1 MFLFRGHMRIVLVI
15 LLAAMISALPL
26 WPFNSQGSY
35 GPAIAMAFLVT
46 VNLIVMVCNASG
58 CLSERDGR

>member
-1 MFLFRGHMRIVLVI
+1 MRIILVI
-15 LLAAMISALPL
+15 LLAAMISTLPL

-46 VNLIVMVCNASG
+46 VNLIAMVCNFSDR
-58 CLSERDGR
+58 LSEHDGR